1 VVMLVVI
8 LLVLVGVGALW
19 FIQADADSVIR
30 TIPFA
35 TGAAD
40 GPVALSVDTRDGRAV
55 VAGSGTV
62 TMVDSGSGDIRN
74 ALALGRRFVGPLAVA
89 TGAGRVFVASLQGG
103 APPTMA
109 AGMVSVFDVATGTR
123 IRTIAVGVGLAGV
136 AVDERTN
143 RAFVTYTGIA
153 KPDGTPTGP
162 GSVSVLNARSGALL
176 TTVRVGLQHGA
187 IGVDGST
194 GHVFV
199 LNQRSNS
206 MTMLD
211 ARSGKP
217 IRTVCVGPFPFAL
230 AVDEH
235 THRVFVVNPGAGAG
249 GGTVSVLDARTGMVV
264 RTVPVGPGDDA
275 IAVDAVAGR
284 VIVTSGGA
292 TSRVTFLDATTGV
305 VRQTTSVGGSPFAVA
320 VDTRTN
326 RTFVTGTDGGLFA
339 LVHHVAPGEPPDWA
353 GYVGVLDTRSGAL
366 LRTIRVGRDPRG
378 IAVDERAGHA
388 FVINGA
394 DNSISV
400 LDAAR

>member
-1 VVMLVVI
+1 MMRWRRLRPMVMLVVI
-8 LLVLVGVGALW
+8 PLALVGVAAPW

-40 GPVALSVDTRDGRAV
+40 GPAALSVDTLDGRVV
-55 VAGSGTV
+55 VAGSGTI
-62 TMVDSGSGDIRN
+62 TMVDSGSGAIRN

-89 TGAGRVFVASLQGG
+89 TGAGQFFVVNLQGG
-103 APPTMA
+103 APPTVA

-123 IRTIAVGVGLAGV
+123 IRTVAVGVGLTGV

-143 RAFVTYTGIA
+143 RAFVTSMGTT

-162 GSVSVLNARSGALL
+162 GGVAVLNARSGALL
-176 TTVRVGLQHGA
+176 ATVRVGLQPEA
-187 IGVDGST
+187 IGVDGPT

-211 ARSGKP
+211 ARSGKV
-217 IRTVCVGPFPFAL
+217 IRTVRVGPFPFAL
-230 AVDEH
+230 AIDEH
-235 THRVFVVNPGAGAG
+235 THRVFVANPGAGAG
-249 GGTVSVLDARTGMVV
+249 GGTISVLDARTGMVL
-264 RTVPVGPGDDA
+264 RTVLVGPGDDA

-284 VIVTSGGA
+284 VIVTGGGA

-339 LVHHVAPGEPPDWA
+339 LVHHVAPGEPPDW
-353 GYVGVLDTRSGAL
+353 G
-366 LRTIRVGRDPRG
+366 
-378 IAVDERAGHA
+378 
-388 FVINGA
+388 
-394 DNSISV
+394 
-400 LDAAR
+400 